1 MQKGRAVELNARIR
15 ALNVGRAGVIRRG
28 DEEIKTAFLKQPVD
42 GALPLRE
49 LGFDGDE
56 HVYEFHGGPDKA
68 VLAYSHDHY
77 AFWRDRHGLDL
88 PESAAFGENLT
99 VEGITEETVHLG
111 DVFDVGT
118 AVVQVTQPR
127 APCFKIAA
135 RYGVGKMSLYVQQTG
150 YTGILFRVLQ
160 EGEVRAG
167 QELRLRSRLS
177 HGISVATANRV
188 VNVDRRDLQGA
199 HELLATPDLPRLLQ
213 DDLSRRLEAG
223 GLGEDRERLY
233 GE

>member
-1 MQKGRAVELNARIR
+1 MELTARIR
-15 ALNVGRAGVIRRG
+15 ALNVGRAGVLRRG
-28 DEEIKTAFLKQPVD
+28 DDEIKTAFLKQPVE
-42 GALPLRE
+42 GGLRLGE

-77 AFWRDRHGLDL
+77 AFWRDHHGLDL

-99 VEGITEETVHLG
+99 VEGVTEETVHLG
-111 DVFDVGT
+111 DVFEAGT

-135 RYGVGKMSLYVQQTG
+135 RYGVAKMSLYVQQTG

-167 QELRLRSRLS
+167 QELRLRSRMS
-177 HGISVATANRV
+177 HGISVATANRILN
-188 VNVDRRDLQGA
+188 VNRRDLEGA
-199 HELLATPDLPRLLQ
+199 LRLLSVPDLPRPLQ
-213 DDLSRRLEAG
+213 VDLERRLEAG
-223 GLGEDRERLY
+223 GFGEDRERLY